1 VYSDP
6 PNYVLP
12 APLLTFSREGGHFGF
27 SRPLSDLLVELSME
41 VSNRYYI
48 FRKQVFQ
55 PEKLE
60 NLEAA
65 VYNVP
70 SLSRNS

>member
-1 VYSDP
+1 
-6 PNYVLP
+6 
-12 APLLTFSREGGHFGF
+12 
-27 SRPLSDLLVELSME
+27 MQ

-55 PEKLE
+55 PEKPE

>member
-1 VYSDP
+1 
-6 PNYVLP
+6 
-12 APLLTFSREGGHFGF
+12 
-27 SRPLSDLLVELSME
+27 ME

-55 PEKLE
+55 PEKPEKLE
-60 NLEAA
+60 GA